1 MRLMTSPSLPEAE
14 RLLRVV
20 GLVYHVV
27 SDTDPDSETK
37 NSFRSG
43 RSSNVQRMKV
53 FQRLQG
59 EARRG
64 LCQRAAQLGANA
76 ILSYAVNFDLEDNM
90 IVARA
95 SGSAV
100 FCKVRRLPARSFF
113 RNRNARFEHNTSRCV
128 PQVVMHEDDSSSAS
142 SSRHSPLGSPRS
154 KPHNAS
160 PSLLPLTL
168 LEPIVE
174 DTMDLKTSVTT
185 EQVQPPPPAAFRL
198 TSPHVTSR
206 HLIIQPFNLPL
217 RASWASQRGPP

>member
-14 RLLRVV
+14 RLLRIV

-100 FCKVRRLPARSFF
+100 FCKVAL
-113 RNRNARFEHNTSRCV
+113 SR
-128 PQVVMHEDDSSSAS
+128 AF
-142 SSRHSPLGSPRS
+142 
-154 KPHNAS
+154 S
-160 PSLLPLTL
+160 PS
-168 LEPIVE
+168 
-174 DTMDLKTSVTT
+174 K
-185 EQVQPPPPAAFRL
+185 
-198 TSPHVTSR
+198 
-206 HLIIQPFNLPL
+206 IQF
-217 RASWASQRGPP
+217 

>member
-14 RLLRVV
+14 RLLRIV
-20 GLVYHVV
+20 GLVYHIAC
-27 SDTDPDSETK
+27 DTDPDSETK

-76 ILSYAVNFDLEDNM
+76 VLSYAVNFDLEDSM

-100 FCKVRRLPARSFF
+100 FCKVKLSNRANLSDELKYVWSGGHARRR
-113 RNRNARFEHNTSRCV
+113 
-128 PQVVMHEDDSSSAS
+128 
-142 SSRHSPLGSPRS
+142 
-154 KPHNAS
+154 
-160 PSLLPLTL
+160 
-168 LEPIVE
+168 
-174 DTMDLKTSVTT
+174 
-185 EQVQPPPPAAFRL
+185 
-198 TSPHVTSR
+198 
-206 HLIIQPFNLPL
+206 
-217 RASWASQRGPP
+217 